1 LVYDGV
7 QLLAKALHDMGRS
20 QEVTPKSFSCDGI
33 DSWAQ
38 GNNLINF
45 IKTVRRVEGC
55 RSNKMRNSLFPKN
68 EVLVHVFGRLK

>member
-1 LVYDGV
+1 MRIKRSDLIWFHQLEAALVYDGV

-33 DSWAQ
+33 DTWAQ

-45 IKTVRRVEGC
+45 M
-55 RSNKMRNSLFPKN
+55 KM
-68 EVLVHVFGRLK
+68 V